1 MTSTTDTS
9 AASPAEAPTPIGWR
23 ERLHEIIFEADTPA
37 GKAFDVALIGVILA
51 SVAVVVV
58 STMDWAQ
65 VQPQRG
71 ILYGL
76 EWVFTGLFTVEYL
89 VRLIIVKRPLRY
101 ATSFFGII
109 DLLSILP
116 AFLGL
121 IIPGSDR
128 LLVIR
133 TLRLLRVFRVFKLA
147 RYLSEAQALRR
158 AIVISRHKIVVF
170 ITVVTIVVLIASA
183 VMHVVEGQEDDSP
196 FDSMPEAMYW
206 SIITMTTVGYGDI
219 TPQTPIGKF
228 VTASLVLVG
237 YSLII
242 VPTGILSAEIAGRR
256 KPLTTQA
263 CRHCMCEDH
272 EVDALFCKRCGQPL
286 GEEAPV
292 GDPGNPA

>member
-1 MTSTTDTS
+1 MHDPSTPNPS
-9 AASPAEAPTPIGWR
+9 GWR
-23 ERLHEIIFEADTPA
+23 DRLHEIVFEADTPK
-37 GKAFDVALIGVILA
+37 GKAFDVALIVVILA
-51 SVAVVVV
+51 SVVVVIV
-58 STMDWAQ
+58 STMGWAQ
-65 VQPQRG
+65 SGPQKTA
-71 ILYGL
+71 LYAL
-76 EWVFTGLFTVEYL
+76 EWVFTGLFTIEYI
-89 VRLIIVKRPLRY
+89 VRLVIVRRPVRY

-133 TLRLLRVFRVFKLA
+133 TLRLLRIFRVFKLA
-147 RYLSEAQALRR
+147 RYLSEATALRR
-158 AIVISRHKIVVF
+158 AIYVSRHKIVVF

-183 VMHVVEGQEDDSP
+183 VMHVVEGQSEDSP
-196 FDSMPEAMYW
+196 FDSMPDAMYW

-242 VPTGILSAEIAGRR
+242 VPTGILSAEITGRR
-256 KPLTTQA
+256 GAPTTQA
-263 CRHCMCEDH
+263 CRHCMCQDH
-272 EVDALFCKRCGQPL
+272 DADATFCKRCGERL
-286 GEEAPV
+286 DA
-292 GDPGNPA
+292 DPPSTLIA